1 MKATTLLALLVLS
14 FLLVPLAAEAQQP
27 TKVSRVG
34 RLIAAFAPA
43 QPSPILKPSSRRCA
57 ISGTSRGGTSSWST
71 AMRRGAKRVSATRQ
85 RSWSSSRW
93 T

>member
-43 QPSPILKPSSRRCA
+43 QPALF
-57 ISGTSRGGTSSWST
+57 
-71 AMRRGAKRVSATRQ
+71 
-85 RSWSSSRW
+85 
-93 T
+93 